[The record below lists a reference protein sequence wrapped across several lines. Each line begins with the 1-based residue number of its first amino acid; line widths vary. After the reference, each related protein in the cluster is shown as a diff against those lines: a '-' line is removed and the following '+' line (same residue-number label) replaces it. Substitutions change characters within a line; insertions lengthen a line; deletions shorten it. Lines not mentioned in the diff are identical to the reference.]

1 MNILGPSL
9 AAAAEGKLIPVW
21 DDRHSPAALWDAL
34 PIAIYVC
41 DAEGRVVGFNRR
53 ACELWGRSPSP
64 DEEVLFGAAQRVF
77 TPDGTPIELADHPM
91 RRVLSLGEPLRDATF
106 ILERA
111 DGRRTTVLVNISP
124 MFDDD
129 GIITG
134 AVNCFQDITQQS
146 VISQSL
152 RRAEAALREQD
163 QRLAATYEHVDI
175 GIAEVDMTGRFT
187 RVNEALCVIT
197 GFSRDE
203 MLSNTILDRTHP
215 DDRARDR
222 LNFHQQI
229 TGGYDRYSIE
239 KRFIRKSGEVIWI
252 SVTSSSVCDDQG
264 RFLYGVRVV
273 QDVTQRKLSEER
285 QMALRD
291 ELNHRVK
298 NTLATVQSLAAH
310 TLCGPDVAEP
320 PRRAFE
326 ARLLALARTHDQL
339 TRERWQAADFADTVE
354 DIVAPYRT
362 GPSSRIR
369 TSGPPVL
376 LRPQTALTL
385 AMVLHELVTNAVKY
399 GALSSANGSLAL
411 DWRISGLDDA
421 RVLLIDWRESGGP
434 AARPP
439 ERKGFGSKLLEWGIT
454 QEMEGRVDVAFEPSG
469 FRASIEIPLALNGV

>member
-1 MNILGPSL
+1 MNSLGPSL
-9 AAAAEGKLIPVW
+9 AAAAEGELIPVW
-21 DDRHSPAALWDAL
+21 DNRHLPAALWDAL

-41 DAEGRVVGFNRR
+41 NADGRVVGFNRR
-53 ACELWGRSPSP
+53 ASELWGRSPSA
-64 DEEVLFGAAQRVF
+64 DEELLFGAAARVF
-77 TPDGTPIELADHPM
+77 TPEGTPVEIADHPM
-91 RRVLSLGEPLRDATF
+91 RRVLRFGEPLRDATF
-106 ILERA
+106 IMERA

-129 GIITG
+129 GVITG

-175 GIAEVDMTGRFT
+175 GIAEVDAGGRLT
-187 RVNEALCVIT
+187 RVNEAICSIT
-197 GFSRDE
+197 GYSREELLFSSI
-203 MLSNTILDRTHP
+203 MDRTHP
-215 DDRARDR
+215 DDVARDR
-222 LNFHQQI
+222 LNFRQQI

-239 KRFIRKSGEVIWI
+239 KRFIRKNGEVIWV
-252 SVTSSSVCDDQG
+252 SVTSSSVCDDAG
-264 RFLYGVRVV
+264 DFLYGVRVV

-291 ELNHRVK
+291 ELDHRVK

-310 TLCGPDVAEP
+310 TLCGPDVAEQ

-339 TRERWQAADFADTVE
+339 TRQRWQSADFVDTVE

-362 GPSSRIR
+362 GQSSRVR
-369 TSGPPVL
+369 ACGPSVL
-376 LRPQTALTL
+376 LRPQTILTL
-385 AMVLHELVTNAVKY
+385 AMVMHELVTNAVKY
-399 GALSSANGSLAL
+399 GALSSANGTLAL
-411 DWRISGLDDA
+411 DWQVAGADEKRT
-421 RVLLIDWRESGGP
+421 LLIEWRESGGP

-439 ERKGFGSKLLEWGIT
+439 ERKGFGSKLLEWGIVR
-454 QEMEGRVDVAFEPSG
+454 EMDGRVDVAFEPSG
-469 FRASIEIPLALNGV
+469 FRASIEIPLALNGA